1 MKKAAAILLAISVL
15 FLVGCNDSDGDVKKP
30 KETAV
35 TVTTGDCFEINKLKG
50 EDGNEKFSYT
60 VKTHDGTV
68 IESAVCANE
77 PKVKPLS
84 DDLLGVRFYTATDSF
99 VRYYDIKG
107 GRVSASYFGAFWDNG
122 ELLAYNDFEASGKL
136 IVRDIFDDNGY
147 RYEKEITSDS
157 LTLIVTKAEPTDDG
171 ETLVVK
177 FKLGDHGAE
186 KNVRLPLVDKDSD
199 GV

>member
-1 MKKAAAILLAISVL
+1 MKKAAAIMLAFSVL
-15 FLVGCNDSDGDVKKP
+15 FLVGCNDSSGDVKKP

-35 TVTTGDCFEINKLKG
+35 TVTSGDCFEINKLKG

-68 IESAVCANE
+68 IESAICANE
-77 PKVKPLS
+77 PKVKPLN

-99 VRYYDIKG
+99 VRYYDLKG

-122 ELLAYNDFEASGKL
+122 ELLAYNDFEKSGKL
-136 IVRDIFDDNGY
+136 IVRDIFDDSGY
-147 RYEKEITSDS
+147 RYEKEITSDAME
-157 LTLIVTKAEPTDDG
+157 LIVTSAEPTDDN

-177 FKLGDHGAE
+177 FKLGEHGAE
-186 KNVRLPLVDKDSD
+186 KNVRLPLVDKSSD
-199 GV
+199 

>member
-1 MKKAAAILLAISVL
+1 MLAISVL
-15 FLVGCNDSDGDVKKP
+15 FLVGCNSSDGDVKRP
-30 KETAV
+30 TETAV
-35 TVTTGDCFEINKLKG
+35 TVTSGDCFEINKLKG

-68 IESAVCANE
+68 IESAICANE
-77 PKVKPLS
+77 PKVKPLN
-84 DDLLGVRFYTATDSF
+84 DDLLGVRFYTASDSF
-99 VRYYDIKG
+99 VRYYDLKG

-122 ELLAYNDFEASGKL
+122 TLLAYNDFEKSGKL

-147 RYEKEITSDS
+147 RYEKEITSDAME
-157 LTLIVTKAEPTDDG
+157 LIVSSAEPTDDG

-177 FKLGDHGAE
+177 FKMGEHGAE

>member
-35 TVTTGDCFEINKLKG
+35 SVTSGDCFEINKLKG

-77 PKVKPLS
+77 PKVKPLN

-122 ELLAYNDFEASGKL
+122 ELLAYNDFEASGRL
-136 IVRDIFDDNGY
+136 IVRDIFDDSGY
-147 RYEKEITSDS
+147 RYEKEITSDAME
-157 LTLIVTKAEPTDDG
+157 LIVTSAEPTDDN

-177 FKLGDHGAE
+177 FKLGEHGAE
-186 KNVRLPLVDKDSD
+186 KNVRLPLIEKSSD
-199 GV
+199 N

>member
-1 MKKAAAILLAISVL
+1 MLAISVL

-35 TVTTGDCFEINKLKG
+35 TVTTGDCFEVSKLKG

-136 IVRDIFDDNGY
+136 IVRDIFDDSGY
-147 RYEKEITSDS
+147 RYEKEITSDAME
-157 LTLIVTKAEPTDDG
+157 LIVTSAEPTDDG

-186 KNVRLPLVDKDSD
+186 KNVRLPLVDKSSD
-199 GV
+199 

>member
-1 MKKAAAILLAISVL
+1 MLAISVL
-15 FLVGCNDSDGDVKKP
+15 FLVGCSGSDGDVKKP

-35 TVTTGDCFEINKLKG
+35 TVTTGDCFEISKLKG
-50 EDGNEKFSYT
+50 EDGNEKFSYA

-77 PKVKPLS
+77 PKVKPLN

-147 RYEKEITSDS
+147 RYEKEITSDAME
-157 LTLIVTKAEPTDDG
+157 LIVTSAEPTDDG

-186 KNVRLPLVDKDSD
+186 KNVRLPLVDKDS
-199 GV
+199 

>member
-1 MKKAAAILLAISVL
+1 MLAISVL

-35 TVTTGDCFEINKLKG
+35 SVTSGDCFEINKLKG

-77 PKVKPLS
+77 PKVKPLN

-136 IVRDIFDDNGY
+136 IVRDIFDDSGY
-147 RYEKEITSDS
+147 RYEKEITSDAME
-157 LTLIVTKAEPTDDG
+157 LIVTSAEPTDDG

-177 FKLGDHGAE
+177 FKLGEHGAE
-186 KNVRLPLVDKDSD
+186 KNVRLPLIEKSSD
-199 GV
+199 

>member
-1 MKKAAAILLAISVL
+1 MLAISVL

-35 TVTTGDCFEINKLKG
+35 SVTSGDYFEINKLKG

-77 PKVKPLS
+77 PKVKPLN

-147 RYEKEITSDS
+147 RYEKEITSDAME
-157 LTLIVTKAEPTDDG
+157 LIVTSAEPTDDN

-177 FKLGDHGAE
+177 FKLGEHGAE
-186 KNVRLPLVDKDSD
+186 KNVRLPLIEKSSD
-199 GV
+199 

>member
-1 MKKAAAILLAISVL
+1 MLAISVL
-15 FLVGCNDSDGDVKKP
+15 FLVGCSDSDGDVKKP

-35 TVTTGDCFEINKLKG
+35 AVTSGDCFEINKLKG

-77 PKVKPLS
+77 PKVKPLN
-84 DDLLGVRFYTATDSF
+84 DDLLGVRFYTDTDSF
-99 VRYYDIKG
+99 VRYYDLKG
-107 GRVSASYFGAFWDNG
+107 GKVSASYFGAFWDNG
-122 ELLAYNDFEASGKL
+122 ELLAYNDFEKSGKL

-147 RYEKEITSDS
+147 RYEKEITSDAME
-157 LTLIVTKAEPTDDG
+157 LIVTSAEPTDDN

-177 FKLGDHGAE
+177 FKLGEHGSE
-186 KNVRLPLVDKDSD
+186 KNVRLPLVDEDND
-199 GV
+199 GI

>member
-15 FLVGCNDSDGDVKKP
+15 FLVGCSGSDGDVKKP

-77 PKVKPLS
+77 PKVKPLN

-122 ELLAYNDFEASGKL
+122 KLLAYNDFEASGKL
-136 IVRDIFDDNGY
+136 IVRDIFDDSGY

-177 FKLGDHGAE
+177 FKLGEHGAE
-186 KNVRLPLVDKDSD
+186 KNVRLPLIEKSSD
-199 GV
+199 N

>member
-35 TVTTGDCFEINKLKG
+35 SVTTGDCFEINKLKG

-136 IVRDIFDDNGY
+136 IVRDIFDDSGY
-147 RYEKEITSDS
+147 RYEKEITSDAME
-157 LTLIVTKAEPTDDG
+157 LIVTSAEPTDDG

-186 KNVRLPLVDKDSD
+186 KNVRLPLVDKSSD
-199 GV
+199 

>member
-35 TVTTGDCFEINKLKG
+35 AVTTGDCFEINKLKG

-122 ELLAYNDFEASGKL
+122 ELLAYSDFEASGKL

-147 RYEKEITSDS
+147 RYEKEITSDAME
-157 LTLIVTKAEPTDDG
+157 LIVTSAEPTDDG

-186 KNVRLPLVDKDSD
+186 KNVRLPLVDKSSD
-199 GV
+199 

>member
-1 MKKAAAILLAISVL
+1 MLAISVL

-136 IVRDIFDDNGY
+136 IVRDIFDDSGY
-147 RYEKEITSDS
+147 RYEKEITSDAME
-157 LTLIVTKAEPTDDG
+157 LIVTSAEPTDDG

>member
-1 MKKAAAILLAISVL
+1 MKKAAAILLAFSVL

-35 TVTTGDCFEINKLKG
+35 SVTSGDCFEINKLKG

-147 RYEKEITSDS
+147 RYEKEITSDAME
-157 LTLIVTKAEPTDDG
+157 LIVTSAEPTDDG

-177 FKLGDHGAE
+177 FKLGEHGAE
-186 KNVRLPLVDKDSD
+186 KNVRLPLIEKSSD
-199 GV
+199 

>member
-35 TVTTGDCFEINKLKG
+35 SVTSGDCFEINKLKG

-107 GRVSASYFGAFWDNG
+107 GRVSVSYFGAFWDNG
-122 ELLAYNDFEASGKL
+122 ELLAYNDFEKSGKL
-136 IVRDIFDDNGY
+136 IVRDIFDDSGY
-147 RYEKEITSDS
+147 RYEKEITSDAME
-157 LTLIVTKAEPTDDG
+157 LIVTSAEPTDDG

-177 FKLGDHGAE
+177 FKLGEHGAE
-186 KNVRLPLVDKDSD
+186 KNVRLPLIEKSSD
-199 GV
+199 N

>member
-1 MKKAAAILLAISVL
+1 MLAISVL
-15 FLVGCNDSDGDVKKP
+15 FLVGCSDSDGDVKKP

-35 TVTTGDCFEINKLKG
+35 SVTTGDCFEINKLKG

-77 PKVKPLS
+77 PKVKPLN

-107 GRVSASYFGAFWDNG
+107 GRVSVSYFGAFWDNG

-136 IVRDIFDDNGY
+136 IVRDIFDDSGY
-147 RYEKEITSDS
+147 RYEKEITSDAME
-157 LTLIVTKAEPTDDG
+157 LIVTSAEPTDDG